1 MESPC
6 ITVYKQGCEFPFF
19 FFFPLGKKI
28 GKFVEKNAILRRGRN
43 NSSGGR
49 GANMTGIYE
58 NENQNSSPYLL
69 LLFFFNR
76 IWPARDHGNQ
86 YLHDIIISY
95 FGYFVLFSVSS
106 KFSSSLYV
114 VELYN
119 TFFLYL

>member
-6 ITVYKQGCEFPFF
+6 ITVYNQGCEFPFF

-69 LLFFFNR
+69 LL
-76 IWPARDHGNQ
+76 
-86 YLHDIIISY
+86 L
-95 FGYFVLFSVSS
+95 
-106 KFSSSLYV
+106 
-114 VELYN
+114 
-119 TFFLYL
+119 FFLFIITLVRTVHTTHPAENKPCSRAGWVWNFGQY